1 MTKAK
6 GAPIDTRSLAEG
18 LKSLSYNLW
27 WAWNPEA
34 QDLIRWLSPL
44 RWEVSNHN
52 PIEVLQEV
60 SRAELEARLHDED
73 FSKKV
78 EQVLG
83 EFSEY
88 MRLQKTWAAEHAKH
102 LHQPVAYFSAEFGLH
117 ECLRIY
123 SGGLGVL
130 AGDHIKSA
138 SDLGIP
144 FVAVGLFYRHGYFQ
158 QRVDH
163 NGWQVE
169 LEPVYDP
176 EWLPMELVT
185 QEGGGRLLNTVE
197 IGHSSVYYQ
206 TWKVNVG
213 RATLYLLDTSLPEN
227 DMHYQGLTNRVY
239 GGDIDTR
246 IGQEIVLGIGGVRLL
261 RSLNIEPS
269 VYHMNEGHSA
279 FLLLELLREV
289 LQSGKSFEEA
299 KVSVMQRC
307 IFTTH
312 TPVPAGHDRFSS
324 DLMGHSLGKFWGA
337 TGQSH
342 ETLMSL
348 GRVHPEDSN
357 EPFTMTVLA
366 LRLSRDANGVS
377 KTHGTVSREMWKELY
392 PGTQVAEVPI
402 GSITNGVHTPSW
414 ATRRAHEFW
423 NKRLGYDWTKRLMD
437 PGYWE
442 KIEIDGLASDEELWA
457 FRCMLRR
464 DLVEFARQRL
474 KEQHYR
480 AGGGGMTKFDRMLNP
495 DALTICFARRF
506 ATYKRAPLIFRYP
519 ERVLPLFN
527 DPARPIQMI
536 FSGKAHPR
544 DNEGKKFIQ
553 KISEM
558 AGNPQLYGKVI
569 FLENYDMN
577 VARHLVAGADVWLNN
592 PRRPLEASGTSGM
605 KTTIHGC
612 LNASILDGWWS
623 EAFNGKNG
631 WSIGDKHWVENIDEQ
646 DEADA
651 QNLIAVVADKIIPE
665 FFHRDAGGI
674 PRRWIARMRH
684 AMRTLLP
691 EYNTNRMVAEY
702 VKKYYVK

>member
-1 MTKAK
+1 MKK
-6 GAPIDTRSLAEG
+6 QSSAPRDPRALAEG
-18 LKSLSYNLW
+18 LKTLAYNLW
-27 WAWNPEA
+27 WSWNPEG
-34 QDLIRWLSPL
+34 QDIFRWLSPL

-52 PIEVLQEV
+52 PVEVLQEV
-60 SRAELEARLHDED
+60 SEAELLARLRDAD
-73 FSKKV
+73 FSTRV
-78 EQVLG
+78 TRVLD
-83 EFSEY
+83 EFEEY
-88 MRLQKTWAAEHAKH
+88 MKLQKTWAAEHAKG
-102 LHQPVAYFSAEFGLH
+102 LRQPVAYFSAEFGLH

-138 SDLGIP
+138 SDLGLP
-144 FVAVGLFYRHGYFQ
+144 FVAVGLFYHHGYFQ

-169 LEPVYDP
+169 LDPVYEP
-176 EWLPMELVT
+176 EWLPMEQVT

-197 IGHSSVYYQ
+197 IGHSTVYFQ
-206 TWKVNVG
+206 TWKVTIG
-213 RATLYLLDTSLPEN
+213 RATLYLLDTNLPEN
-227 DMHYQGLTNRVY
+227 DQHYQGLTTRVY

-261 RSLNIEPS
+261 RSLKCEPS

-279 FLLLELLREV
+279 FLLLELLREE
-289 LQSGKSFEEA
+289 LAAGKSLEDA
-299 KVSVMQRC
+299 KAIVAKRC
-307 IFTTH
+307 LFTTH

-324 DLMGHSLGKFWGA
+324 DLMGHSLGKFWSA

-348 GRVHPEDSN
+348 GRVHPDDGA

-366 LRLSRDANGVS
+366 LRFSRDANGVS
-377 KTHGTVSREMWKELY
+377 EIHGGVSREMWKELY
-392 PGTQVAEVPI
+392 PGTDAKHVPI

-442 KIEIDGLASDEELWA
+442 KIESNGLASDEELWA

-506 ATYKRAPLIFRYP
+506 ATYKRAPLIFRYLD
-519 ERVLPLFN
+519 RVLPLFN
-527 DPARPIQMI
+527 NAAQPVQMI
-536 FSGKAHPR
+536 FAGKAHPR

-558 AGNPQLYGKVI
+558 TNNPQLYGKVI

-605 KTTIHGC
+605 KTIIHGC
-612 LNASILDGWWS
+612 MNASILDGWWN
-623 EAFNGKNG
+623 EGYNGRNG
-631 WSIGDKHWVENIDEQ
+631 WAIGDRHWVDNIDEQ
-646 DEADA
+646 DERDA
-651 QNLIAVVADKIIPE
+651 EDLLGVVSGKIIPE
-665 FFHRDAGGI
+665 FFHRDETGI
-674 PRRWIARMRH
+674 PRKWIARMRH

-691 EYNTNRMVAEY
+691 QYNTNRMVAEY
-702 VKKYYVK
+702 VKKYYLR